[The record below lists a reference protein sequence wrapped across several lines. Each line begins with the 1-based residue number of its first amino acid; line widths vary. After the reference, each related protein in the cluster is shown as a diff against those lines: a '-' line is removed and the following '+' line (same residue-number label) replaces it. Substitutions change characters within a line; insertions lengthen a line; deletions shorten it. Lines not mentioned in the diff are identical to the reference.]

1 MDFQKFFDGNMFD
14 AYKYMGAHPE
24 NGGVVFRTYAP
35 MADKVCII
43 GEFNDWKEEEMKQPV
58 RPQLYETFKQDAK
71 SGPR

>member
-43 GEFNDWKEEEMKQPV
+43 GEFNDWKEE
-58 RPQLYETFKQDAK
+58 
-71 SGPR
+71 